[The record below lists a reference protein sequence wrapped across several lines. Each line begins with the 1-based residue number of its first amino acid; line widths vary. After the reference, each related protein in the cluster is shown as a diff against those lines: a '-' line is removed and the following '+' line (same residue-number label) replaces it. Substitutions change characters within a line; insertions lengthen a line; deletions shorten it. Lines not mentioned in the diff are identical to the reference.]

1 MYLSFG
7 GIGSGC
13 CPVVCWV
20 CRWALIPLPL
30 LVPVLV
36 LFPDKRLLLSF
47 LEVCGV
53 FMPEAYGVDEWEGK
67 RRGGGP
73 SPIPILFPVPV
84 LVLISAL
91 APAPALVPV

>member
-7 GIGSGC
+7 GIGSGH

-20 CRWALIPLPL
+20 CRWALIPLP
-30 LVPVLV
+30 VLV
-36 LFPDKRLLLSF
+36 LFPDKRLPLSF

-53 FMPEAYGVDEWEGK
+53 FTPEAYGVDEWEGK

-73 SPIPILFPVPV
+73 SPIPIPFPVPV
-84 LVLISAL
+84 PVLISAL